1 MKRRSTLACSVTVAV
16 AVLGAAGCGKLEDK
30 IFQNYNPP
38 VSQRSTGTETETSPP
53 VKPRKTDQEVPN
65 YWDNNR
71 HKWPQDMS
79 SEDEAVAQQI
89 ASGVKAR
96 LEALREQ
103 GRISPDEVRP
113 VLEQAAGGRRVVA
126 GNLVVGAANRKTDG
140 TAYGI
145 WVGKTGC
152 VTGAVN
158 REKVWAHANGRYIE
172 HGCLT
177 PPVGH

>member
-1 MKRRSTLACSVTVAV
+1 MKIRSVLVRSVAAAV
-16 AVLGAAGCGKLEDK
+16 SVLGVTGCGKPAEDELFK
-30 IFQNYNPP
+30 NYNPKAGAEP
-38 VSQRSTGTETETSPP
+38 SAEASPSVGSRQVDP
-53 VKPRKTDQEVPN
+53 AVPH

-79 SEDEAVAQQI
+79 PEDEAVAKRI
-89 ASGVKAR
+89 AGVVGPGLER
-96 LEALREQ
+96 LRKQ

-113 VLEQAAGGRRVVA
+113 LLEQAADGRRVAA
-126 GNLVVGAANRKTDG
+126 GVLLVGAANKKTDG
-140 TAYGI
+140 TDYGI

-158 REKVWAHANGRYIE
+158 REKVWADVNGRYIE